1 MGRVTNESLE
11 FAKKH
16 LNRYYISDFFPDPI
30 ELEAVWSQWE
40 FVKAR
45 LLMIDITEGYET
57 HALTA
62 LPWRKH
68 RGGYRIVHQLEAT
81 DCLIYVALAYLAAN
95 RIEQS
100 RKPIE
105 SGIAC
110 AYRIQIDEGSY
121 FSRGNGFET
130 YRDRSKALAGQY
142 QFVLLSDIVD
152 FYNQI
157 YLHRLQNSIAS
168 AANASAELAT
178 DIERFLSKLNQRNS
192 QGVPVGPAPS
202 IVFSEATL
210 TDVDNFLEDLGVE
223 HTRYVDD
230 FRIYGDNVQHL
241 EKIQREL
248 TLYLHK
254 VHRLTLS
261 SEKTRILAT
270 ESFVATELEN
280 HYELEKAELFSS
292 FESGGDYVPA
302 IGETLEAAIED
313 KNATDDDYAQVPASV
328 ADKALEFALH
338 KAKVIEAFTG
348 LCDRSNLDLGL
359 ARVLLR
365 QGRFLKLPELVDLC
379 FDHFELLRPVLNSV
393 AFYLVDVTEKYGKD
407 AMGAKLQTWV
417 INTSQLSDLERIWI
431 EWAILKQNLFEISPA
446 LKQFIN
452 KSQNIS
458 SQAQMA
464 FKERNVAW
472 VRKYKDEVFALSP
485 QSLRAVIY
493 ASRVL
498 PDDERKPWLKQ
509 LKRSLTGIVDIALVD
524 WAINYVDFKDS
535 FDDLFDDD
543 MPF

>member
-1 MGRVTNESLE
+1 MGRLTNESLE
-11 FAKKH
+11 FAKQH
-16 LNRYYISDFFPDPI
+16 LTRYYISDFYPDP
-30 ELEAVWSQWE
+30 LEIDATWSEWDSIKE
-40 FVKAR
+40 K
-45 LLMIDITEGYET
+45 LLTIDIADSYET

-68 RGGYRIVHQLEAT
+68 KGGYRIVHQLEVT
-81 DCLIYVALAYLAAN
+81 DCLVYVALAYMAAD

-105 SGIAC
+105 AGIAC

-121 FSRGNGFET
+121 FSKGNGFET
-130 YRDRSKALAGQY
+130 YRDRSKALAEKY
-142 QFVLLSDIVD
+142 KFVLLSDIVD

-168 AANASAELAT
+168 TTNGSADLAT
-178 DIERFLSKLNQRNS
+178 DIERFISKLNQRNS

-210 TDVDNFLEDLGVE
+210 TDVDNLLEDLDVE

-230 FRIYGDNVQHL
+230 FRIYGNDIYQL
-241 EKIQREL
+241 ERVQREL

-261 SEKTRILAT
+261 SEKTRILPT
-270 ESFVATELEN
+270 ESFIATELEN

-292 FESGGDYVPA
+292 LEAGGDYVPA
-302 IGETLEAAIED
+302 IGDAADSSED
-313 KNATDDDYAQVPASV
+313 DGEASV
-328 ADKALEFALH
+328 NIDKTIADKALEFALH
-338 KAKVIEAFTG
+338 KAKVIEAFTI
-348 LCDRSNLDLGL
+348 LCSRNSLDLGL

-365 QGRFLKLPELVDLC
+365 QGRALKLTELTDLC
-379 FDHFELLRPVLNSV
+379 FSNFELLRPVLNSV
-393 AFYLVDVTEKYGKD
+393 IFYLSEITPKSSKELIVPKIEK
-407 AMGAKLQTWV
+407 WV
-417 INTSQLSDLERIWI
+417 ENSNQLSELERIWI
-431 EWAILKQNLFEISPA
+431 EWLVLECNLFQDSIK
-446 LKQFIN
+446 LKQFIL

-464 FKERNVAW
+464 FKEKNLAW

-485 QSLRAVIY
+485 SSLRAVIF

-509 LKRSLTGIVDIALVD
+509 LKRSLTGVIDIALID
-524 WAINYVDFKDS
+524 WALKYVEPMAPYS
-535 FDDLFDDD
+535 DDWDDGL
-543 MPF
+543 PF